1 MVQDLAFSSL
11 LMQKTQSDILKGKMS
26 LLITQKLR
34 EEELKSLTSLIIL
47 SQNQGEQPIVLFPF
61 RKQLIADLPHHLS
74 C

>member
-11 LMQKTQSDILKGKMS
+11 LRQKTQSDILKGKMS

-47 SQNQGEQPIVLFPF
+47 SQNQGEQPIVTLPFP
-61 RKQLIADLPHHLS
+61 KTTHS
-74 C
+74 